1 MFEGTPTGIPTGKE
15 NKNFSSNKEASRAA
29 PKPKAQ
35 KNVSFVD
42 ESKMQ
47 QAGFECLPLEL
58 MMKRPPTSYLEIE
71 QNLWKNNIIKGDRVS
86 KNWLDVSNEDFS
98 NYKTIDIF
106 GNEITPS
113 SFNICRDNLAEV
125 DA

>member
-1 MFEGTPTGIPTGKE
+1 MIPGSSTGKE
-15 NKNFSSNKEASRAA
+15 NKNFTSNKEASRAA

-35 KNVSFVD
+35 KQVNFFD

-47 QAGFECLPLEL
+47 KAGFECLPVDFIN
-58 MMKRPPTSYLEIE
+58 KKPPTSYAEIE
-71 QNLWKNNIIKGDRVS
+71 QNLWKNNISSNSRPS

-125 DA
+125 N